1 MNHIWVH
8 GRPRLPATHA
18 AARAQARPREA
29 MADFFEDPFDVKL
42 GAGALAI
49 SGGAGLVA
57 IEPRQQ
63 SPPPPQPPPPRRMA
77 LPQQVSL
84 SHAVGALQ
92 LHCEVRYP
100 GADPEYIAGLCD
112 TLWHA
117 EQPRGGGGAEHKE
130 QAGAQDSLDLVV
142 RGPSNGQRPT
152 APPPHSLTRPNL
164 PLAGCMAQGFCRVAL
179 RVDDVVR
186 RGEGGAGF
194 VPSPLVGLDVEGSEE
209 ECPAS
214 SSSSAGWRPRGG
226 RQPLSTRAQRE
237 AAMASFGS
245 IVSSS
250 ARQEANLG
258 VNSLVWSPLAELC
271 WVESR
276 SPTASDGTTA
286 ARSSMEVAVQHSCWV
301 KGVMVVHVL
310 LMCAACFNSATFFL
324 GW

>member
-152 APPPHSLTRPNL
+152 ANGTATPLTHSPE
-164 PLAGCMAQGFCRVAL
+164 PAAGWL
-179 RVDDVVR
+179 H
-186 RGEGGAGF
+186 GAGF
-194 VPSPLVGLDVEGSEE
+194 LPRGAEGRRRGAAGRRRGGVR
-209 ECPAS
+209 PV
-214 SSSSAGWRPRGG
+214 SAGGSGCRGVRGG
-226 RQPLSTRAQRE
+226 VSGIIIVVGRVAATRRE
-237 AAMASFGS
+237 AT
-245 IVSSS
+245 
-250 ARQEANLG
+250 
-258 VNSLVWSPLAELC
+258 AEH
-271 WVESR
+271 
-276 SPTASDGTTA
+276 T
-286 ARSSMEVAVQHSCWV
+286 
-301 KGVMVVHVL
+301 
-310 LMCAACFNSATFFL
+310 CAAGGSHGELREHRKQLGAAGGQPRRKQLGLVAT
-324 GW
+324 G